1 MKDSAV
7 LIIDLINDFHF
18 SEGDLLLN
26 ETKRILPNI
35 KRLKQYAKKHSLPI
49 IYVNDHYDTWETDY
63 KKIADK
69 CKSETNQDIIAE
81 GLPSKEDY
89 FLIKPKLSGF
99 FRTTLP
105 SLLEQ
110 LGIKHLIIAGIAG
123 NICVL
128 FTANDAHMRGY
139 TLHVPENCIASNTRI
154 HNEEAIRLMVKVMKA
169 KTDPI

>member
-1 MKDSAV
+1 MLKNIAFLLYMSMTIMIRGKQ
-7 LIIDLINDFHF
+7 II
-18 SEGDLLLN
+18 
-26 ETKRILPNI
+26 
-35 KRLKQYAKKHSLPI
+35 
-49 IYVNDHYDTWETDY
+49 